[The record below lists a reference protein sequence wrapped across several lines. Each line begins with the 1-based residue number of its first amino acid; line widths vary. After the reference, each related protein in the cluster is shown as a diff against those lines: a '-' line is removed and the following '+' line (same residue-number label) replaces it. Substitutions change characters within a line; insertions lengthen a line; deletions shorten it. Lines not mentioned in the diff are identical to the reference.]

1 MTIRSKGTHYFL
13 GIQKTPQLNPEA
25 IEPREGPLKEGQE
38 LAKST
43 EPFVMRALVSRLG
56 FREAVEDS

>member
-1 MTIRSKGTHYFL
+1 MRDDQVSGDTLLL

-25 IEPREGPLKEGQE
+25 MGLREGPLKEGQE

-43 EPFVMRALVSRLG
+43 EPFVMRALVSGPGVQGGCGR
-56 FREAVEDS
+56 

>member
-1 MTIRSKGTHYFL
+1 MWCV
-13 GIQKTPQLNPEA
+13 
-25 IEPREGPLKEGQE
+25 KEGQE

-43 EPFVMRALVSRLG
+43 EPFVMRVLVSRLG

>member
-1 MTIRSKGTHYFL
+1 MWYVCVCGMCDMWCV
-13 GIQKTPQLNPEA
+13 
-25 IEPREGPLKEGQE
+25 KEGQE

-43 EPFVMRALVSRLG
+43 EPFVMRVLVSRLG